1 MLQVSQLVR
10 YPVNHRINQTLEM
23 STSINEFND
32 ILNAE
37 VHIDLD
43 KLRESSRHGV
53 PMEIRGVNISSFG
66 LSFFFEKKNRSI

>member
-1 MLQVSQLVR
+1 
-10 YPVNHRINQTLEM
+10 M

-66 LSFFFEKKNRSI
+66 LSFLFFLKKKIDAYIRIFILYLYIIFLL